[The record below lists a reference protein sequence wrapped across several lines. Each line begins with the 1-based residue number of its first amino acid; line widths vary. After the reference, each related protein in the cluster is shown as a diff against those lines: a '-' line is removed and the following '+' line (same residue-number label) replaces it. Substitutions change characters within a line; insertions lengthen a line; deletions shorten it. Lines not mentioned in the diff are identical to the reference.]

1 MEAKVDVRKLQVL
14 NDRINQTIDALNQVR
29 LSVHGLSHSGVM
41 PQMNPLAYLT
51 QGYGAQGFGTPG
63 FSGQG
68 FGQQGF
74 GQQGFGQ
81 QGLGQQ
87 GFGGFPQTPWSQ
99 GIGGLGHTGV
109 PPQVNPL
116 LAQGL
121 QQSPYQ
127 TVNPFGGIGVPPL
140 GVQQG
145 FGALQGLGGQ
155 DILEQKILE
164 MRAADPSRIAQTFPF
179 ATSPPGSHLVD
190 CLDSLLCLWFFHR
203 VQRWIPPTVGCSTDL
218 PCGRSP
224 WLVLRRAAC
233 LEGTRQANAFG

>member
-41 PQMNPLAYLT
+41 PQVNPLAYLT

-68 FGQQGF
+68 LGQQGFGQQGF

-81 QGLGQQ
+81 QG
-87 GFGGFPQTPWSQ
+87 FGGFPQTPQTPWSQ

-121 QQSPYQ
+121 QHSPYQ
-127 TVNPFGGIGVPPL
+127 TMNPFGGIGVPPL
-140 GVQQG
+140 QNPYGVQQG
-145 FGALQGLGGQ
+145 FGGLQGAPE
-155 DILEQKILE
+155 ILEQKILE
-164 MRAADPSRIAQTFPF
+164 MRAADPSRITQTFPF
-179 ATSPPGSHLVD
+179 ATSPYPQG
-190 CLDSLLCLWFFHR
+190 
-203 VQRWIPPTVGCSTDL
+203 
-218 PCGRSP
+218 
-224 WLVLRRAAC
+224 A
-233 LEGTRQANAFG
+233 

>member
-29 LSVHGLSHSGVM
+29 LSVHGLAHSGVM

-51 QGYGAQGFGTPG
+51 QGAQGLGTPG
-63 FSGQG
+63 FGGQG

-81 QGLGQQ
+81 QGFGQQ
-87 GFGGFPQTPWSQ
+87 GFGGFQQTPWSQ

-121 QQSPYQ
+121 QQS
-127 TVNPFGGIGVPPL
+127 NPFGSIGAPGLTNPY

-145 FGALQGLGGQ
+145 LGGLLGLGGLQ
-155 DILEQKILE
+155 GGGQEILEQKILE
-164 MRAADPSRIAQTFPF
+164 MRAADPSRITQTFPF
-179 ATSPPGSHLVD
+179 ATSPYPQV
-190 CLDSLLCLWFFHR
+190 
-203 VQRWIPPTVGCSTDL
+203 
-218 PCGRSP
+218 
-224 WLVLRRAAC
+224 A
-233 LEGTRQANAFG
+233 

>member
-29 LSVHGLSHSGVM
+29 LSVHGLAHSGVM

-51 QGYGAQGFGTPG
+51 QGVQGFGTPG
-63 FSGQG
+63 FGGQG
-68 FGQQGF
+68 IGQQGIGQQGF
-74 GQQGFGQ
+74 GQQGF
-81 QGLGQQ
+81 GQQ

-127 TVNPFGGIGVPPL
+127 TMNPFGGVGLPSLTSPY

-145 FGALQGLGGQ
+145 FGGLQGLGGQ
-155 DILEQKILE
+155 QGLGGPENLEQKLAEI
-164 MRAADPSRIAQTFPF
+164 RASDPSRITQTFPF
-179 ATSPPGSHLVD
+179 ATNPYPQV
-190 CLDSLLCLWFFHR
+190 
-203 VQRWIPPTVGCSTDL
+203 
-218 PCGRSP
+218 
-224 WLVLRRAAC
+224 A
-233 LEGTRQANAFG
+233 